1 MIYRIQAL
9 MIGPSLSGANFE
21 APLGRLLRETSR
33 VQVATT
39 DSNHHCPASKRQT
52 LVPCNLLRGFT
63 NPTPKTESARSALS
77 SFTCTLCNKS
87 YSRHPEYEAH
97 ISSYDHQHRKRLQDL
112 KQLSRDPNA
121 AEKAR
126 RAERKADAEAGL
138 RVLDSSKAVAA
149 STAGT
154 GPGVGVST
162 GGGGGGFKKG
172 GFKSS
177 FTTVKG
183 PVAPAAPTKKNVLGG
198 DDEDNDIAEADDATL
213 HSRSQPTRH
222 ESAQLD
228 QAESDTDEE
237 YAHDVIGERFYNP
250 RNPTG
255 CSPGCA
261 GARNAQLET
270 STI

>member
-1 MIYRIQAL
+1 
-9 MIGPSLSGANFE
+9 
-21 APLGRLLRETSR
+21 
-33 VQVATT
+33 
-39 DSNHHCPASKRQT
+39 
-52 LVPCNLLRGFT
+52 
-63 NPTPKTESARSALS
+63 TESARSALS

-138 RVLDSSKAVAA
+138 RVLDPSKAVSA
-149 STAGT
+149 STAGIRSGT
-154 GPGVGVST
+154 GVST
-162 GGGGGGFKKG
+162 GGGGGFKKG

-183 PVAPAAPTKKNVLGG
+183 PIGPAAPTKKNVLGG
-198 DDEDNDIAEADDATL
+198 DDEDNDVAEADDGSL
-213 HSRSQPTRH
+213 YIRSQPTRH
-222 ESAQLD
+222 ESSQLD

-237 YAHDVIGERFYNP
+237 YAHDVIGGRYYNP

-255 CSPGCA
+255 CSRECA
-261 GARNAQLET
+261 GARNSPLAT
-270 STI
+270 SIF